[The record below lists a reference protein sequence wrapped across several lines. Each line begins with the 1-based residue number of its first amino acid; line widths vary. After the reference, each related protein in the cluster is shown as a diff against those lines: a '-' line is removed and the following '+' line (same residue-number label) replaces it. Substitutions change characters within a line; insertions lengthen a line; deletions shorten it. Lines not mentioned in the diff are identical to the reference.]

1 MRSSISL
8 GRIGGIPVGLNI
20 SVLVIVVILVV
31 GLAFGRFPIA
41 FPGLS
46 MAAYL
51 LAAVVSALLFLA
63 SLLAHEVAHAIVAK
77 RHGLGVNGIT
87 LWLLGG
93 VAELRGE
100 PRSPGADLKIAGVG
114 PLTSAV
120 LGGLFALLS
129 WGAAAVAAP
138 PLISGMFAYLAVV
151 NVLLAVFNL
160 VPAAPLDGGRVL
172 RAFLWAWWHDR
183 MRAAVAAARAGRVF
197 GYVLIALGFLN
208 LVSGLGLQGFW
219 LALIGLFLVNA
230 ATAEEQQAQIDAALH
245 GITVGEVMSRDP
257 LVAHPDETV
266 ASLIDRLVLRRH
278 LSTYPL
284 LGDDGRFAGLV
295 TLGRVRQVPPD
306 DRARTRL
313 RDVACPPSEVPTARP
328 DDQLT
333 ELLQRMSGSAD
344 GRAVV
349 LDDAGRLIG
358 LVTPTDISRVIQTV
372 DLRAREPYRT
382 PRGAD
387 LAPPPPG
394 DRTPGRPDSGGPA
407 PGGHTPGGPAPGGPA
422 PGGTVPPP
430 GRRDAA

>member
-1 MRSSISL
+1 MSL
-8 GRIGGIPVGLNI
+8 GRVGGVPIGLNI
-20 SVLVIVVILVV
+20 SVLVIVVILVI

-41 FPGLS
+41 FPGLPT
-46 MAAYL
+46 AAYVL
-51 LAAVVSALLFLA
+51 VAVVSALLFLA
-63 SLLAHEVAHAIVAK
+63 SLLAHELAHAIVAK
-77 RHGLGVNGIT
+77 RHGLEVTGIT

-114 PLTSAV
+114 PLTSVV
-120 LGGLFALLS
+120 LGGVFTFLA
-129 WGAAAVAAP
+129 WGTSVVGAP
-138 PLISGMFAYLAVV
+138 PLLSGMFTYLAVV

-172 RAFLWAWWHDR
+172 RAFLWARWHDR
-183 MRAAVAAARAGRVF
+183 LRAAVAAARAGRVF

-208 LVSGLGLQGFW
+208 LVSGLSLQGFW

-230 ATAEEQQAQIDAALH
+230 ATAEEQQTQIDATLH

-257 LVAHPDETV
+257 VVAHPYETV
-266 ASLIDRLVLRRH
+266 AALIDRLVLRHH

-284 LGDDGRFAGLV
+284 LDDDRRFVGLV
-295 TLGRVRQVPPD
+295 TLGRIRRVPPD
-306 DRARTRL
+306 DRAATRL
-313 RDVACPPSEVPTARP
+313 RSIACPPSEVPTAHP
-328 DDQLT
+328 GDQLT
-333 ELLQRMSGSAD
+333 ELLRRMSGFAD

-349 LDDAGRLIG
+349 LDDDGRLVG
-358 LVTPTDISRVIQTV
+358 LVTPTDISRIIQTM

-387 LAPPPPG
+387 LAPPPTGGPG
-394 DRTPGRPDSGGPA
+394 GRTPEG
-407 PGGHTPGGPAPGGPA
+407 PGGPSPGPA
-422 PGGTVPPP
+422 PGGTAPPP

>member
-8 GRIGGIPVGLNI
+8 GRVGGVPVGLNI
-20 SVLVIVVILVV
+20 SVIVIVAILVV

-41 FPGLS
+41 FPGLPVV
-46 MAAYL
+46 AYV
-51 LAAVVSALLFLA
+51 LAALVSAVLFLA
-63 SLLAHEVAHAIVAK
+63 SLLAHELAHAFVAR
-77 RHGLGVNGIT
+77 RHGVEVSGIT

-114 PLTSAV
+114 PLTSVVCAGV
-120 LGGLFALLS
+120 FAFLAWALS
-129 WGAAAVAAP
+129 LAGAP
-138 PLISGMFAYLAVV
+138 PLAGGMFGYLAAV

-172 RAFLWAWWHDR
+172 RAFLWARWGDR

-197 GYVLIALGFLN
+197 GYTLIALGFLN
-208 LVSGLGLQGFW
+208 LVSGLSLQGFW

-230 ATAEEQQAQIDAALH
+230 ATAEEQQTQIDAALH
-245 GITVGEVMSRDP
+245 GLTVGEVMSRDP
-257 LVAHPDETV
+257 VVAHPGETV
-266 ASLIDRLVLRRH
+266 AGLIDRLVLRHH

-284 LGDDGRFAGLV
+284 VDDEGRFTGLV
-295 TLGRVRQVPPD
+295 TLGRIRGVPPD
-306 DRARTRL
+306 GRAATRL
-313 RDVACPPSEVPTARP
+313 RDIACPLSDVPSAHPG
-328 DDQLT
+328 DQLT
-333 ELLQRMSGSAD
+333 ELLQRMSGCAD

-349 LDDAGRLIG
+349 LGDDGRLVG
-358 LVTPTDISRVIQTV
+358 LVTPTDISRTIQTV

-394 DRTPGRPDSGGPA
+394 GPAPRDPA
-407 PGGHTPGGPAPGGPA
+407 PGGAAPTA
-422 PGGTVPPP
+422 